1 MFSSQLSAT
10 TLENFCRTLS
20 RGLQAGLDPIRI
32 FRMEE
37 KRGGSALSKASGKIA
52 DSLSKGDSLKESF
65 DQHPDLF
72 PLLMLSM
79 IQVGEETGSLPEILA
94 ELSRHYGEQ
103 AMLQRKLKSQI
114 TMPVFQFGMAI
125 AIIAILIL
133 ILDFL
138 PKSQGQ
144 ANYDP
149 LGWGLKGATGSIF
162 FLGIITSIIIG
173 GVLLWKIVLN
183 NVAFKAKISA
193 LFVNLP
199 MVGAYLKESA
209 LGKFS
214 IGLGLTLDSPM
225 SIKKALKLSMEITSN
240 DAFIQACQP
249 VLATVKKGQPIVQAL
264 SQCNIFPEEYLAQ
277 IEVAEE
283 SGSIPE
289 TCKRLALQHS
299 EEAGR
304 QLSIIFYLLGGAVWL
319 CTAGFIIFI
328 IARVYGS
335 YLGALGG

>member
-10 TLENFCRTLS
+10 TLESFCRTLS
-20 RGLQAGLDPIRI
+20 RGLHAGLDPIRI
-32 FRMEE
+32 LRMEE
-37 KRGGSALSKASGKIA
+37 KRGGSALSLASGAIA
-52 DSLSKGDSLKESF
+52 DALSKGESLKESF
-65 DQHPDLF
+65 DQHSHLF

-79 IQVGEETGSLPEILA
+79 IQVGEETGSLPEILD

-125 AIIAILIL
+125 AVIAILIL
-133 ILDFL
+133 VLGFL
-138 PKSQGQ
+138 PKTQGQ
-144 ANYDP
+144 PDYDP
-149 LGWGLKGATGSIF
+149 LGWGLKGASGSIF
-162 FLGIITSIIIG
+162 FLGIIISIIIG
-173 GVLLWKIVLN
+173 GILIWKIVLT
-183 NVAFKAKISA
+183 NVALKAKISA
-193 LFVNLP
+193 IFINLP
-199 MVGAYLKESA
+199 MVGAYLRESA

-225 SIKKALKLSMEITSN
+225 STKKALRLSMEITSN

-249 VLATVKKGQPIVQAL
+249 VLASVKKGQSIVNAL
-264 SQCNIFPEEYLAQ
+264 SQCGVFPEEYLAQ

-304 QLSIIFYLLGGAVWL
+304 QLSIIFYLMGGTVWL
-319 CTAGFIIFI
+319 CTAGFIVFI
-328 IARVYGS
+328 IARMYGS

>member
-1 MFSSQLSAT
+1 MFSSQLSAPA
-10 TLENFCRTLS
+10 LENFCRTLS
-20 RGLQAGLDPIRI
+20 RGLHAGLDPVRI
-32 FRMEE
+32 LRMEE
-37 KRGGSALSKASGKIA
+37 KRGGSALSIASGEIA

-65 DQHPDLF
+65 DQHSKLF

-79 IQVGEETGSLPEILA
+79 IQVGEETGNLPEILD

-114 TMPVFQFGMAI
+114 TMPVFQLGMAI
-125 AIIAILIL
+125 AVIAILIFVL
-133 ILDFL
+133 GFL
-138 PKSQGQ
+138 TD
-144 ANYDP
+144 YDP
-149 LGWGLKGATGSIF
+149 LGWGLKGASGSIF

-173 GVLLWKIVLN
+173 GFLLWKIVLS

-193 LFVNLP
+193 IFVNLP
-199 MVGAYLKESA
+199 VVGSYLKESA

-214 IGLGLTLDSPM
+214 IGLGLTLNSTM
-225 SIKKALKLSMEITSN
+225 STKKALRLSMEITSN

-249 VLATVKKGQPIVQAL
+249 VLSSIKKGQPIVEAL
-264 SQCNIFPEEYLAQ
+264 SQCSIFPEEYLAQ

-289 TCKRLALQHS
+289 TCKRLALYHS

-304 QLSIIFYLLGGAVWL
+304 QLSIIFYLMGGAVWL
-319 CTAGFIIFI
+319 CTAGFIIFMI
-328 IARVYGS
+328 MKMYGS
-335 YLGALGG
+335 YINKLGG

>member
-10 TLENFCRTLS
+10 ALENFCRTLS
-20 RGLQAGLDPIRI
+20 RSLHAGLDPIRI
-32 FRMEE
+32 LRMEE
-37 KRGGSALSKASGKIA
+37 KRGGSTLSKASGEIA
-52 DSLSKGDSLKESF
+52 DSLSKGDTLKESF
-65 DQHPDLF
+65 DQHSNLF

-79 IQVGEETGSLPEILA
+79 LQVGEETGNLPEILN

-114 TMPVFQFGMAI
+114 TMPVFQLGMAI
-125 AIIAILIL
+125 AVIAILIFVL
-133 ILDFL
+133 GFL
-138 PKSQGQ
+138 TD
-144 ANYDP
+144 YDP
-149 LGWGLKGATGSIF
+149 LGWGLKGASGSIF
-162 FLGIITSIIIG
+162 FLGIISSIIIG
-173 GVLLWKIVLN
+173 GILFWKIVLS

-193 LFVNLP
+193 ILVNLP
-199 MVGAYLKESA
+199 VVGAYLKESA

-225 SIKKALKLSMEITSN
+225 STKKALRLSMEITSN

-249 VLATVKKGQPIVQAL
+249 VLASIKKGQPIVLAL
-264 SQCNIFPEEYLAQ
+264 SQCSIFPEEYLAQ

-283 SGSIPE
+283 AGSIPE

-304 QLSIIFYLLGGAVWL
+304 QLSIIFYLMGGAVWL
-319 CTAGFIIFI
+319 CTAGFIVFMIMKM
-328 IARVYGS
+328 YGS
-335 YLGALGG
+335 YLDKLGG

>member
-10 TLENFCRTLS
+10 ALENFCRTLS
-20 RGLQAGLDPIRI
+20 RSLNAGLDPIRI
-32 FRMEE
+32 LRMEE
-37 KRGGSALSKASGKIA
+37 KRGGSALSVASGDIA

-65 DQHPDLF
+65 DQHSNLF

-79 IQVGEETGSLPEILA
+79 IQVGEETGSLPEILN

-125 AIIAILIL
+125 AVIAILIL
-133 ILDFL
+133 VLGFL
-138 PKSQGQ
+138 PKAQGQ
-144 ANYDP
+144 PDYDP

-162 FLGIITSIIIG
+162 FLGIIISIIIG
-173 GVLLWKIVLN
+173 GVLLWKTVLS

-193 LFVNLP
+193 IFVNLP

-214 IGLGLTLDSPM
+214 IGLGLTLNSPM
-225 SIKKALKLSMEITSN
+225 STKKAIRLSMEITSN

-249 VLATVKKGQPIVQAL
+249 VLASIKKGQPIVEAL
-264 SQCNIFPEEYLAQ
+264 SKCSIFPEEYLAQ

-283 SGSIPE
+283 VGSIPE

-304 QLSIIFYLLGGAVWL
+304 QLSIIFYLMGGAVWL

-328 IARVYGS
+328 IARMFGS
-335 YLGALGG
+335 YLGMLGV

>member
-1 MFSSQLSAT
+1 
-10 TLENFCRTLS
+10 
-20 RGLQAGLDPIRI
+20 
-32 FRMEE
+32 MEE
-37 KRGGSALSKASGKIA
+37 KRGGSALSVASGEIA
-52 DSLSKGDSLKESF
+52 DSLSKGDTLKESF
-65 DQHPDLF
+65 DQHSHLF

-79 IQVGEETGSLPEILA
+79 IQVGEETGSLPEILN

-125 AIIAILIL
+125 AVIAILIL
-133 ILDFL
+133 VLGFL
-138 PKSQGQ
+138 PKEQGQ
-144 ANYDP
+144 PDYDP
-149 LGWGLKGATGSIF
+149 LGWGLKGATGSIV
-162 FLGIITSIIIG
+162 FLGIIISIIIG
-173 GVLLWKIVLN
+173 GILLWKIVLN
-183 NVAFKAKISA
+183 NIAFKAKISA
-193 LFVNLP
+193 IFVNLP

-225 SIKKALKLSMEITSN
+225 STKKALRLSMEITSN

-249 VLATVKKGQPIVQAL
+249 VLASIKKGQPIVQAL
-264 SQCNIFPEEYLAQ
+264 SQCSIFPEEYLAQ

-289 TCKRLALQHS
+289 TCKRLALHHS

-304 QLSIIFYLLGGAVWL
+304 QLSIIFYLMGGAVWL
-319 CTAGFIIFI
+319 CTAGFIIFMI
-328 IARVYGS
+328 MKMYGS
-335 YLGALGG
+335 YLGKLGA

>member
-1 MFSSQLSAT
+1 MFSSHLSAT
-10 TLENFCRTLS
+10 ALENFCRTLS
-20 RGLQAGLDPIRI
+20 RGLHAGLDPIRI
-32 FRMEE
+32 LRMEK
-37 KRGGSALSKASGKIA
+37 KRGASALSIASGEIA

-65 DQHPDLF
+65 DQHSKLF

-79 IQVGEETGSLPEILA
+79 IQVGEETGNLPEILD

-114 TMPVFQFGMAI
+114 TMPVFQLGMAI
-125 AIIAILIL
+125 AVIAILIFVL
-133 ILDFL
+133 GFL
-138 PKSQGQ
+138 TD
-144 ANYDP
+144 YDP
-149 LGWGLKGATGSIF
+149 LGWGLKGASGSIF

-173 GVLLWKIVLN
+173 GFLLWKIVLS

-193 LFVNLP
+193 IFVNLP
-199 MVGAYLKESA
+199 VVGSYLKESA

-214 IGLGLTLDSPM
+214 IGLGLTLNSTM
-225 SIKKALKLSMEITSN
+225 STKKALRLSMEITSN

-249 VLATVKKGQPIVQAL
+249 VLSSIKKGQPIVEAL
-264 SQCNIFPEEYLAQ
+264 SQCSIFPEEYLAQ

-289 TCKRLALQHS
+289 TCKRLALYHS

-304 QLSIIFYLLGGAVWL
+304 QLSIIFYLMGGAVWL
-319 CTAGFIIFI
+319 CTAGFIIFMI
-328 IARVYGS
+328 MKMYGS
-335 YLGALGG
+335 YINKLGG

>member
-225 SIKKALKLSMEITSN
+225 STKKALKLSMEITSN

-328 IARVYGS
+328 IAKMYGS

>member
-1 MFSSQLSAT
+1 
-10 TLENFCRTLS
+10 
-20 RGLQAGLDPIRI
+20 
-32 FRMEE
+32 MEE
-37 KRGGSALSKASGKIA
+37 KRGGSALSVASGDIA

-65 DQHPDLF
+65 DQHTNLF

-79 IQVGEETGSLPEILA
+79 IQVGEETGSLPEILN

-125 AIIAILIL
+125 AVIAILIL
-133 ILDFL
+133 VLGFL
-138 PKSQGQ
+138 PKAQGQ
-144 ANYDP
+144 PDYDP
-149 LGWGLKGATGSIF
+149 LGWGLKGATDSIV
-162 FLGIITSIIIG
+162 FLGIIISIIIG
-173 GVLLWKIVLN
+173 GVLIWKTVLN

-193 LFVNLP
+193 IFVNLP

-214 IGLGLTLDSPM
+214 IGLGLTLNSPM
-225 SIKKALKLSMEITSN
+225 STKKAIRLSMEITSN
-240 DAFIQACQP
+240 DAFIKACQP
-249 VLATVKKGQPIVQAL
+249 VLASIKKGQPIVQAL
-264 SQCNIFPEEYLAQ
+264 SQCSIFPEEYLAQ

-289 TCKRLALQHS
+289 TCKRLALYHS

-304 QLSIIFYLLGGAVWL
+304 QLSIIFYLMGGAVWL
-319 CTAGFIIFI
+319 CTAGFIIFMI
-328 IARVYGS
+328 MKMYGS
-335 YLGALGG
+335 YLGMLGV

>member
-1 MFSSQLSAT
+1 
-10 TLENFCRTLS
+10 
-20 RGLQAGLDPIRI
+20 
-32 FRMEE
+32 MEE

-65 DQHPDLF
+65 DQYPDLF

-289 TCKRLALQHS
+289 TCKRLALQHA

-328 IARVYGS
+328 IARMYGS

>member
-10 TLENFCRTLS
+10 TLESFCRTLS
-20 RGLQAGLDPIRI
+20 RGLHAGLDPIRI
-32 FRMEE
+32 LRMEE
-37 KRGGSALSKASGKIA
+37 KRGGSALSLASGAIA
-52 DSLSKGDSLKESF
+52 DALSKGESLKESF
-65 DQHPDLF
+65 DQHSHLF

-79 IQVGEETGSLPEILA
+79 IQVGEETGSLPEILD

-125 AIIAILIL
+125 AVIAILIL
-133 ILDFL
+133 VLGFL
-138 PKSQGQ
+138 PKTQGQ
-144 ANYDP
+144 PDYDP
-149 LGWGLKGATGSIF
+149 LGWGLKGASGSIF
-162 FLGIITSIIIG
+162 FLGIIISIIIG
-173 GVLLWKIVLN
+173 GILIWKIVLT
-183 NVAFKAKISA
+183 NVALKAKISA
-193 LFVNLP
+193 IFISLP
-199 MVGAYLKESA
+199 MVGAYLRESA

-225 SIKKALKLSMEITSN
+225 STKKALRLSMEITSN

-249 VLATVKKGQPIVQAL
+249 VLASVKKGQSIVNAL
-264 SQCNIFPEEYLAQ
+264 SQCGVFPEEYLAQ

-304 QLSIIFYLLGGAVWL
+304 QLSIIFYLMGGTVWL
-319 CTAGFIIFI
+319 CTAGFIVFI
-328 IARVYGS
+328 IARMYGS

>member
-20 RGLQAGLDPIRI
+20 RGLHAGLDPIRI
-32 FRMEE
+32 LRMEE
-37 KRGGSALSKASGKIA
+37 KRGESALSVASGAIA
-52 DSLSKGDSLKESF
+52 DALSKGESLKESL
-65 DQHPDLF
+65 DQHSHLF

-79 IQVGEETGSLPEILA
+79 IQVGEETGSLPEILN

-125 AIIAILIL
+125 AVIAILIL
-133 ILDFL
+133 VLGFL
-138 PKSQGQ
+138 PKTQGQ
-144 ANYDP
+144 PDYDP
-149 LGWGLKGATGSIF
+149 LGWGLKGASGSIF
-162 FLGIITSIIIG
+162 FLGIIISIIIG
-173 GVLLWKIVLN
+173 GFLLWKIVLT
-183 NVAFKAKISA
+183 NVALKAKISA
-193 LFVNLP
+193 IFINLP
-199 MVGAYLKESA
+199 LVGAYLRESA

-225 SIKKALKLSMEITSN
+225 STKKALRLSMEITSN

-249 VLATVKKGQPIVQAL
+249 VLASVKKGQSIVNAL
-264 SQCNIFPEEYLAQ
+264 SQCGVFPEEYLAQ

-304 QLSIIFYLLGGAVWL
+304 QLSIIFYLMGGAVWL

-328 IARVYGS
+328 IARMYGS

>member
-1 MFSSQLSAT
+1 
-10 TLENFCRTLS
+10 
-20 RGLQAGLDPIRI
+20 
-32 FRMEE
+32 MEE
-37 KRGGSALSKASGKIA
+37 KRGASALSIASGEIA

-65 DQHPDLF
+65 DQHSKLF

-79 IQVGEETGSLPEILA
+79 IQVGEETGNLPEILD

-114 TMPVFQFGMAI
+114 TMPVFQLGMAI
-125 AIIAILIL
+125 AVIAILIFVL
-133 ILDFL
+133 GFL
-138 PKSQGQ
+138 TD
-144 ANYDP
+144 YDP
-149 LGWGLKGATGSIF
+149 LGWGLKGASGSIF

-173 GVLLWKIVLN
+173 GFLLWKIVLS

-193 LFVNLP
+193 IFVNLP
-199 MVGAYLKESA
+199 VVGSYLKESA

-214 IGLGLTLDSPM
+214 IGLGLTLNSTM
-225 SIKKALKLSMEITSN
+225 STKKALRLSMEITSN

-249 VLATVKKGQPIVQAL
+249 VLSSIKKGQPIVEAL
-264 SQCNIFPEEYLAQ
+264 SQCSIFPEEYLAQ

-289 TCKRLALQHS
+289 TCKRLALYHS

-304 QLSIIFYLLGGAVWL
+304 QLSIIFYLMGGAVWL
-319 CTAGFIIFI
+319 CTAGFIIFMI
-328 IARVYGS
+328 MKMYGS
-335 YLGALGG
+335 YINKLGG

>member
-1 MFSSQLSAT
+1 MFSSQLSAPA
-10 TLENFCRTLS
+10 LENFCRTLS
-20 RGLQAGLDPIRI
+20 RGLHAGLDPVRI
-32 FRMEE
+32 LRMEE
-37 KRGGSALSKASGKIA
+37 KRGGSALSVASGEIA

-65 DQHPDLF
+65 DQHSKLF

-79 IQVGEETGSLPEILA
+79 IQVGEETGNLPEILD

-125 AIIAILIL
+125 AVIAILIFVL
-133 ILDFL
+133 GFL
-138 PKSQGQ
+138 TD
-144 ANYDP
+144 YDP
-149 LGWGLKGATGSIF
+149 LGWGLKGASGSIF
-162 FLGIITSIIIG
+162 FLGIIISIITG
-173 GVLLWKIVLN
+173 GFLLWKIVLS

-193 LFVNLP
+193 IFVNLP
-199 MVGAYLKESA
+199 VVGSYLKESA

-214 IGLGLTLDSPM
+214 IGLGLTLNSTM
-225 SIKKALKLSMEITSN
+225 STKKALRLSMEITSN

-249 VLATVKKGQPIVQAL
+249 VLSSIKKGQPIVEAL
-264 SQCNIFPEEYLAQ
+264 SQCSIFPEEYLAQ

-289 TCKRLALQHS
+289 TCKRLALYHS

-304 QLSIIFYLLGGAVWL
+304 QLSIIFYLMGGAVWL
-319 CTAGFIIFI
+319 CTAGFIIFMI
-328 IARVYGS
+328 MKMYGS
-335 YLGALGG
+335 YINKLGG

>member
-1 MFSSQLSAT
+1 MFSSQLSAPA
-10 TLENFCRTLS
+10 LENFCRTLS
-20 RGLQAGLDPIRI
+20 RGLHAGLDPIRML
-32 FRMEE
+32 RMEE
-37 KRGGSALSKASGKIA
+37 KRGGSTLSKASSDIA

-65 DQHPDLF
+65 DQHSNLF

-79 IQVGEETGSLPEILA
+79 IQVGEETGSLPEILD

-114 TMPVFQFGMAI
+114 TMPVFQLVMAI
-125 AIIAILIL
+125 AVIAILIL
-133 ILDFL
+133 ILGFL
-138 PKSQGQ
+138 PKAQGQ
-144 ANYDP
+144 PDYDP
-149 LGWGLKGATGSIF
+149 LGWGLKGASGSTF
-162 FLGIITSIIIG
+162 FLGIIISIIIG

-193 LFVNLP
+193 IFVNLP
-199 MVGAYLKESA
+199 VVGSYLKESA

-214 IGLGLTLDSPM
+214 IGLGLTLNSPM
-225 SIKKALKLSMEITSN
+225 STKKALRLSMEITSN

-249 VLATVKKGQPIVQAL
+249 VLSSIKKGQPIVEAL
-264 SQCNIFPEEYLAQ
+264 SQCSIFPEEYLAQ

-289 TCKRLALQHS
+289 TCKRLALYHS

-304 QLSIIFYLLGGAVWL
+304 QLSIIFYLMGGAVWL
-319 CTAGFIIFI
+319 CTAGFIVFMI
-328 IARVYGS
+328 IKMFSPYIN
-335 YLGALGG
+335 ALNG

>member
-1 MFSSQLSAT
+1 MFSSHLSAT
-10 TLENFCRTLS
+10 ALENFCRTLA
-20 RGLQAGLDPIRI
+20 RGLHAGLDPIRI
-32 FRMEE
+32 LRMEE
-37 KRGGSALSKASGKIA
+37 KRGASALSIASGEIA

-65 DQHPDLF
+65 DQHSKLF

-79 IQVGEETGSLPEILA
+79 IQVGEETGNLPEILD

-114 TMPVFQFGMAI
+114 TMPVFQLGMAI
-125 AIIAILIL
+125 AVIAILIFVL
-133 ILDFL
+133 GFL
-138 PKSQGQ
+138 TD
-144 ANYDP
+144 YDP
-149 LGWGLKGATGSIF
+149 LGWGLKGASGSIF
-162 FLGIITSIIIG
+162 FLGIIISIIIG
-173 GVLLWKIVLN
+173 GFLLWKIVLS

-193 LFVNLP
+193 IFVNLP
-199 MVGAYLKESA
+199 VVGSYLKESA

-214 IGLGLTLDSPM
+214 IGLGLTLNSTM
-225 SIKKALKLSMEITSN
+225 STKKALRLSMEITSN

-249 VLATVKKGQPIVQAL
+249 VLSSIKKGQPIVEAL
-264 SQCNIFPEEYLAQ
+264 SQCSIFPEEYLAQ

-304 QLSIIFYLLGGAVWL
+304 QLSIIFYLMGGAVWL
-319 CTAGFIIFI
+319 CTASFIIFMI
-328 IARVYGS
+328 MKMYGS
-335 YLGALGG
+335 YINKLGG

>member
-225 SIKKALKLSMEITSN
+225 STKKALKLSMEITSN

-328 IARVYGS
+328 IARMYGS

>member
-20 RGLQAGLDPIRI
+20 RGLHAGLDPIRI
-32 FRMEE
+32 LRMEE
-37 KRGGSALSKASGKIA
+37 KRGGSALSIASGEIA

-65 DQHPDLF
+65 DQHSKLF

-79 IQVGEETGSLPEILA
+79 IQVGEETGSLPEILN

-125 AIIAILIL
+125 AVIAILIL
-133 ILDFL
+133 ILGFL
-138 PKSQGQ
+138 PKTQGQ
-144 ANYDP
+144 PDYDP
-149 LGWGLKGATGSIF
+149 LGLGLKGASGSIF
-162 FLGIITSIIIG
+162 FLGIIISIIIG
-173 GVLLWKIVLN
+173 GVLLWKIVLS

-193 LFVNLP
+193 IFINLP
-199 MVGAYLKESA
+199 MVGAYLRESA

-214 IGLGLTLDSPM
+214 IGLGLTLNSPM
-225 SIKKALKLSMEITSN
+225 STKKALRLSMEITSN

-249 VLATVKKGQPIVQAL
+249 VLGSIKKGQPIVQAL
-264 SQCNIFPEEYLAQ
+264 SQCSIFPEEYLAQ

-304 QLSIIFYLLGGAVWL
+304 QLSIIFYLMGGAVWL

-328 IARVYGS
+328 IARMFGS
-335 YLGALGG
+335 YINALGV